1 MKNENIFSDGRE
13 ARVPPE
19 QEGLKERLYAKVKIP
34 LKTLDGIIWALGTV
48 IVILIVGGALKGN
61 GIL

>member
-19 QEGLKERLYAKVKIP
+19 QEGLKERLYAKVNIP

-48 IVILIVGGALKGN
+48 IVILIVVGALKGN

>member
-19 QEGLKERLYAKVKIP
+19 QEGWKGTAIRQSKRSPEN
-34 LKTLDGIIWALGTV
+34 LDGIIWALGTV
-48 IVILIVGGALKGN
+48 IVILIVVEP
-61 GIL
+61 

>member
-19 QEGLKERLYAKVKIP
+19 QESLKERLYAKVKIP

-48 IVILIVGGALKGN
+48 IVILIVVGALKGN

>member
-1 MKNENIFSDGRE
+1 MRTSFLTDAKPG
-13 ARVPPE
+13 VPPE

-48 IVILIVGGALKGN
+48 IVILIVVGALKGN